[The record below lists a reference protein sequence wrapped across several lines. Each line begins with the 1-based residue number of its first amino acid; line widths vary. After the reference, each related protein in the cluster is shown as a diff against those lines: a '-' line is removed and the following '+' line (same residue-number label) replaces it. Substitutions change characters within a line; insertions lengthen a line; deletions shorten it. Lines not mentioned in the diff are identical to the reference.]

1 MSELAHN
8 TTPEQA
14 LRQELERQ
22 GLFCWVNQ
30 GARDDRGSVEIVYEA
45 IVLDDAGV
53 AEAVAKANS
62 YEDRSRPAETAADL
76 NWDDVKDRPEAFE
89 GEDRLGALKGA
100 VDKFFSS

>member
-1 MSELAHN
+1 MSEVEHSL
-8 TTPEQA
+8 TPEQA

-53 AEAVAKANS
+53 AEAVSKANS
-62 YEDRSRPAETAADL
+62 YEGRSRPAETAEDL
-76 NWDDVKDRPEAFE
+76 HWDDVKGRPEVYE
-89 GEDRLGALKGA
+89 GEDRLKI
-100 VDKFFSS
+100 D